1 MKKKKNTKEKIQ
13 GGVGV
18 KKCKDKGLWELVE
31 GGKERKRKEMR
42 RCERMDG
49 VVERRKESG
58 TDQGKE

>member
-1 MKKKKNTKEKIQ
+1 M
-13 GGVGV
+13 